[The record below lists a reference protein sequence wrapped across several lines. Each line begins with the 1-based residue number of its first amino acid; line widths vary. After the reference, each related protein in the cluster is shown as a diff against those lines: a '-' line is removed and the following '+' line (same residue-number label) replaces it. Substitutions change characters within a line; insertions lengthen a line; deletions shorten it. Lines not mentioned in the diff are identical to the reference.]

1 MSRRKAEAER
11 TREAILDAAETQF
24 LAQGVSRTTLAH
36 IAAAAG
42 VSRGAIYWHFE
53 DKAAVFNA
61 LLERVRVPLDEIV
74 DEAARR
80 LGHAPTHCLQA
91 IAHSALSA
99 ICYNLPLQ
107 RTATIVLHR
116 CEKLEDDHPRIS
128 MITQLSEHS
137 KARVEQLFEQAKLN
151 GQLRRGL
158 SPASARLHF
167 HGFLIGICFD
177 WLQDPQQ
184 FSLADEY
191 ESMVETLMRG
201 LLVES
206 TPLNPTG
213 SGEIDV

>member
-11 TREAILDAAETQF
+11 TRETILDAAEIQF

-36 IAAAAG
+36 IATAAG
-42 VSRGAIYWHFE
+42 VTRGAIYWHFE
-53 DKAAVFNA
+53 DKAAVFDA

-74 DEAARR
+74 DDAVVR
-80 LGHAPTHCLQA
+80 LSDSPTQCLQE

-107 RTATIVLHR
+107 RAATIVLHR

-137 KARVEQLFEQAKLN
+137 KARVEQLFEQAKLS
-151 GQLRRGL
+151 GQLRQGL
-158 SPASARLHF
+158 SPASARLQF
-167 HGFLIGICFD
+167 HSFLIGICFD

-191 ESMVETLMRG
+191 KSMIETLMRG

-206 TPLNPTG
+206 AL
-213 SGEIDV
+213 

>member
-42 VSRGAIYWHFE
+42 VTRGAIYWHFE

-74 DEAARR
+74 DETVLR
-80 LGHAPTHCLQA
+80 LGNAPTQCLQG
-91 IAHSALSA
+91 IAHSALRA

-107 RTATIVLHR
+107 RAATIVLHR

-137 KARVEQLFEQAKLN
+137 KAQVEQLFEQAKLS
-151 GQLRRGL
+151 GQLRQGL
-158 SPASARLHF
+158 SPSSARLQF
-167 HGFLIGICFD
+167 HSFLIGVCFD

-184 FSLADEY
+184 FELADEY
-191 ESMVETLMRG
+191 ESMVDTLMRG
-201 LLVES
+201 MMV
-206 TPLNPTG
+206 
-213 SGEIDV
+213 DHAKHHV